1 MQLFCSISCIP
12 PNILSCCS
20 VENRESILYGTA
32 TFPGSSGIGKCH
44 IVANFGA
51 NPRVWKLDE
60 PFSILTW
67 AGVNNM
73 SPRLGVDNYIIRH
86 KSFNIKSHPKFA
98 IEEKWN
104 WILPILI
111 NSFIVAAPGRGFSFL
126 SRIKSFLFKIRPG
139 LDDSMWEYKY

>member
-12 PNILSCCS
+12 PNIFSCCS

-60 PFSILTW
+60 PFSIFTW

-73 SPRLGVDNYIIRH
+73 SPRLGVDKYIIRH
-86 KSFNIKSHPKFA
+86 KSFNIKSHTRFA
-98 IEEKWN
+98 IEEESN
-104 WILPILI
+104 WIPILI
-111 NSFIVAAPGRGFSFL
+111 NSFSAATPERGFLFL
-126 SRIKSFLFKIRPG
+126 SPIKSFLFKIWPG
-139 LDDSMWEYKY
+139 LDDSM